1 LSPESAPAR
10 HPASG
15 QLRNLP
21 APLALMLRLS
31 FLSFRVAL
39 VADDT
44 RETENIHFLAG
55 QVHALVGFCIA
66 VIHNHPSPT
75 ELSLH
80 LDAVEHVT
88 LAHVESTLVM
98 EDFLDGV
105 RNVFDR
111 LKTALADAE
120 ARHEEHTA
128 PAEGISEKSDWEE
141 AAAAQAIRQRQDH
154 P

>member
-1 LSPESAPAR
+1 
-10 HPASG
+10 
-15 QLRNLP
+15 
-21 APLALMLRLS
+21 M
-31 FLSFRVAL
+31 
-39 VADDT
+39 ADDT
-44 RETENIHFLAG
+44 RETENVQFLAG

-66 VIHNHPSPT
+66 IINNHPSPAQ
-75 ELSLH
+75 LGLH

-111 LKTALADAE
+111 LKAAVSDAE
-120 ARHEEHTA
+120 TRHEEQRQEEQA
-128 PAEGISEKSDWEE
+128 VPAEGVSEKSEREE
-141 AAAAQAIRQRQDH
+141 AAARQAMEQRHGH